1 MSWIIFVWD
10 ISEYV
15 HILFEKWLLHIKPQ
29 FKKLILIA
37 RQFYKLMIIKNNN
50 FPSIKSDSSKVFDEN
65 SQLRMLVFF
74 I

>member
-15 HILFEKWLLHIKPQ
+15 YILLEIWLLHIKPQ